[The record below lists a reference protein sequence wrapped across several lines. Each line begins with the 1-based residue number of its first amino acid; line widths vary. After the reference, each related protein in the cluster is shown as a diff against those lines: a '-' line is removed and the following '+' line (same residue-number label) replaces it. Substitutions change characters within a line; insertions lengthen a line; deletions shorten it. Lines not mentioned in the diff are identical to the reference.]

1 MAMTL
6 TAGRE
11 MRLDGAPDLLLP
23 NEAEIIDSLA
33 ADLLA
38 NDTDGLYNGDR
49 NLARL
54 AAERRY
60 REMVQ
65 QQQAQRAASEATAAN
80 RNADRNAQRAA
91 VRGVEPESL
100 PADEYGGVSRQTVRE
115 ANRPRQDAEAA
126 LMQDQDLADQI
137 TGGLRTGNLN
147 WQAEADRQYS
157 QEHGLG
163 GFEYGPGQTDLDIRR
178 RIQDQQGFIR
188 TQQGMI
194 PAGRSPTPE
203 QIENYRDF
211 HFDWA
216 NETPGSERQARYN
229 PEAHAE
235 WQEARAQEIQDRAF
249 QDMATYGT
257 GPAWKLEEQAN
268 APLEAPNASV
278 AGFVAGLGTGS
289 GPTVGGRFVS
299 PSLANQELDRQRAQ
313 SQLEA
318 RAARAASEDR
328 EAEAAREVRIA
339 RLARK
344 AGVSREEAREM
355 MDKERAAMGPAA
367 AGRPLTA
374 SERRRETQGLR
385 DKAGTRRDA
394 ELTARQDALRS
405 QRMLLAPGGRGMV
418 NAINELPDE
427 WRNIAILD
435 RITQGR
441 VGGPTPLGVDAVGAQ
456 NAMRFL
462 NNEAIAG
469 MDPMQRAAA
478 QSRLDMQR
486 RQNMPELAGQ
496 ADIAAGNQQTPEAV
510 AHLNS
515 LAARFDDTPGG
526 FSYQNENALAA
537 ELQKPPYN
545 MPQAE
550 AEATAYRLAEKRR
563 WFSGG
568 TPGGRPRAGAAPA
581 SPPPPP
587 PGEGGP
593 SGLDFSPGG
602 GDMSF

>member
-65 QQQAQRAASEATAAN
+65 QQQAQRAASEATAAK

-235 WQEARAQEIQDRAF
+235 WQEARAQEIQDRARTDV
-249 QDMATYGT
+249 QKYGT
-257 GPAWKLEEQAN
+257 GTSDPILRQQLKLP
-268 APLEAPNASV
+268 PLSHQQTAQR
-278 AGFVAGLGTGS
+278 LM
-289 GPTVGGRFVS
+289 
-299 PSLANQELDRQRAQ
+299 RQR
-313 SQLEA
+313 
-318 RAARAASEDR
+318 SEDR
-328 EAEAAREVRIA
+328 QLGRPVTGFDGTPARGDDGKLLPMAASGRRELIA
-339 RLARK
+339 RARRQAQR
-344 AGVSREEAREM
+344 AGQSPDDVVAY
-355 MDKERAAMGPAA
+355 ANGQLAA
-367 AGRPLTA
+367 ADQEPLTQ
-374 SERRRETQGLR
+374 EEIMLLG
-385 DKAGTRRDA
+385 GTLARDA
-394 ELTARQDALRS
+394 ERDVRKARVAEQA
-405 QRMLLAPGGRGMV
+405 MLAGGQPTGGPFGTRATV

-441 VGGPTPLGVDAVGAQ
+441 VGGPTPIERDALTLK
-456 NAMRFL
+456 N
-462 NNEAIAG
+462 
-469 MDPMQRAAA
+469 MQRLMNSDIMAGNDPFRQQMMRDQQQLRESQLPAKEQLA
-478 QSRLDMQR
+478 LSRARGEPIGTGLSAGAVQSAWNSRWS
-486 RQNMPELAGQ
+486 EAGFIEQ
-496 ADIAAGNQQTPEAV
+496 MEAAGYQLPEIQAWIDRKRNGGAPGPRAV
-510 AHLNS
+510 A
-515 LAARFDDTPGG
+515 
-526 FSYQNENALAA
+526 
-537 ELQKPPYN
+537 
-545 MPQAE
+545 
-550 AEATAYRLAEKRR
+550 
-563 WFSGG
+563 
-568 TPGGRPRAGAAPA
+568 
-581 SPPPPP
+581 PPP

-593 SGLDFSPGG
+593 STLDFGPSA